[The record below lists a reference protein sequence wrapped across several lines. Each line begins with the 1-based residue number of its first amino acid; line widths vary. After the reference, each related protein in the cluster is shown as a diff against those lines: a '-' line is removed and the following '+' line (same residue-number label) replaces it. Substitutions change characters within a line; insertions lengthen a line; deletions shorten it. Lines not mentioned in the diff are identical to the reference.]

1 MTADLGVLFREVTD
15 GLASADAIPGFSLVS
30 RSMESPRGEDKRFRF
45 VMAADGLVGKTAE
58 INVNMTKLMAVP
70 AFRDRAFLTSRILL
84 AIQETLGAG
93 GHRHLAE
100 SGEDV
105 VVVNIGGYE

>member
-1 MTADLGVLFREVTD
+1 MPVTGDLSSLFREVTQ

-30 RSMESPRGEDKRFRF
+30 RSMESPQGEDRCFRF
-45 VMAADGLVGKTAE
+45 VMAADGLPGKTAE

-70 AFRDRAFLTSRILL
+70 AFRGRAFLTSRILL
-84 AIQETLGAG
+84 AIQENLGAG
-93 GHRHLAE
+93 GYRHLAE

-105 VVVNIGGYE
+105 VVVNV